1 MFVQSKNYGLGMD
14 PLIKREQFAV
24 SLRKKKSAEIIQQKR
39 IKLAQAKAD
48 DYLIYDMMIDKDSN
62 LHHYFNGYTKFQDEQ
77 DGA

>member
-39 IKLAQAKAD
+39 IKLA
-48 DYLIYDMMIDKDSN
+48 
-62 LHHYFNGYTKFQDEQ
+62 
-77 DGA
+77 